1 MSAYVV
7 VDIDVTDPAGYE
19 EYRRLAP
26 ATIAAHGGRYLVRG
40 GPVDVLEGEWTPR
53 RFVVLEFDDVE
64 RARAWSN
71 SPEYQRLRAMRRAWA
86 SANMVLAQGTDAP
99 NP

>member
-7 VDIDVTDPAGYE
+7 VDIDVTDPVGYE

-40 GPVDVLEGEWTPR
+40 GPTDVLEGDWTPR

-64 RARAWSN
+64 RARSWVN
-71 SPEYQRLRAMRRAWA
+71 SPEYQRLRAMRQAWA
-86 SANMVLAQGTDAP
+86 SANMVLVQGTDTP